1 VVAAVNQPLGFCC
14 MLLARNRKAPRSL
27 LNLLIGRELEVEA
40 FDGEWL
46 ESSCHEVQ
54 NVEDKKS

>member
-1 VVAAVNQPLGFCC
+1 